1 MIIRRTKTIRVFLKP
16 KSKMVF
22 DNERTREIRKKYPY
36 WFVQGDLRVN
46 KTAVIFFSDTQ
57 GKKGIP
63 YVPVTPGKYQVEY
76 YDDKI
81 VITKLATLQKIYTC
95 LVFPISRKAYL
106 LNEYTIVDS
115 TAEKNAI
122 NIYFDRPMK
131 YKKEKLSG
139 TWYKYIFEEDISTY
153 FMQAKARIKS

>member
-1 MIIRRTKTIRVFLKP
+1 MMRHVKTVRVFLKP
-16 KSKMVF
+16 KSKIVF
-22 DNERTREIRKKYPY
+22 DNTKTKEIREKHPC

-46 KTAVIFFSDTQ
+46 KTAVIFFTNTP

-63 YVPVTPGKYQVEY
+63 YVPVPPGKYQIKY

-81 VITKLATLQKIYTC
+81 VITKLETLQKIYMC

-106 LNEYTIVDS
+106 LNEFTIADS

-139 TWYKYIFEEDISTY
+139 TWYKYVFEEDISAY